1 MIKEVVFDF
10 DGTIGLTLDLS
21 VEILNGLVSELGYR
35 QINNTDIE
43 VFRLEGWKKALK
55 KINFPLWKVP
65 KVGMKVQKELHE
77 QIEKVKVVEGLKE
90 VLEELAKKDLI
101 LGILT
106 SNTKENVEKFCK
118 KNGLNMFR
126 YIYSE
131 KSLFGKEK
139 GIKKLLKERK
149 LKKDEIIYIGDE
161 IRDWEA
167 CQKVGVK
174 MIGVSWGFNDKKLF
188 KEGGLKEIID
198 RPEELKDI
206 LK

>member
-1 MIKEVVFDF
+1 MIKEIVFDF

-21 VEILNGLVSELGYR
+21 VEILNRLVDELGYR
-35 QINNTDIE
+35 QINNNDIK
-43 VFRLEGWKKALK
+43 VFRTQGWRKALK
-55 KINFPLWKVP
+55 GVNFPLWKVP
-65 KVGMKVQKELHE
+65 KVGIKVQTELHK
-77 QIEKVKVVEGLKE
+77 QIEEVKIAEGLKD
-90 VLEELAKKDLI
+90 VLKKMAKKDLV

-118 KNGLNMFR
+118 KNGLDMFK
-126 YIYSE
+126 YVYSE

-161 IRDWEA
+161 VRDWEA

-174 MIGVSWGFNDKKLF
+174 MIGVSWGFNDKKLLRQS
-188 KEGGLKEIID
+188 GLKEVIDSPEKIISF
-198 RPEELKDI
+198 L
-206 LK
+206 

>member
-35 QINNTDIE
+35 QINSKDIK
-43 VFRLEGWKKALK
+43 VFRTQGWKKALK
-55 KINFPLWKVP
+55 GVNFPLWKV
-65 KVGMKVQKELHE
+65 QTELHK
-77 QIEKVKVVEGLKE
+77 QMEKIKMVKGLKE
-90 VLEELAKKDLI
+90 VLEKILKKNLV

-118 KNGLNMFR
+118 KNSLDMFK
-126 YIYSE
+126 YVYSE

-149 LKKDEIIYIGDE
+149 LKKDEIIY
-161 IRDWEA
+161 
-167 CQKVGVK
+167 
-174 MIGVSWGFNDKKLF
+174 
-188 KEGGLKEIID
+188 
-198 RPEELKDI
+198 
-206 LK
+206 

>member
-1 MIKEVVFDF
+1 MIKEIVFDF

-21 VEILNGLVSELGYR
+21 VEILNCLVSELGYR
-35 QINNTDIE
+35 QINNKDIK
-43 VFRLEGWKKALK
+43 VFRTQGWRKALK
-55 KINFPLWKVP
+55 GVNFPLWKVP
-65 KVGMKVQKELHE
+65 KVGIKVQTELHK
-77 QIEKVKVVEGLKE
+77 QIEEVKIAEGLKD
-90 VLEELAKKDLI
+90 VLKKMAKKDLV

-118 KNGLNMFR
+118 KNGLDMFK
-126 YIYSE
+126 YVYSE

-161 IRDWEA
+161 VRDWEA

-174 MIGVSWGFNDKKLF
+174 MIGVSWGFNDKKLL
-188 KEGGLKEIID
+188 KQSGLKEVID
-198 RPEELKDI
+198 RPEEIIGFL
-206 LK
+206 

>member
-35 QINNTDIE
+35 QINNKDIK
-43 VFRLEGWKKALK
+43 VFRTQGWKKALK
-55 KINFPLWKVP
+55 GVNFPLWKVP
-65 KVGMKVQKELHE
+65 KVGMKVQTELHK
-77 QIEKVKVVEGLKE
+77 QMEKIKMVKGLKE
-90 VLEELAKKDLI
+90 VLEKILKKNLV

-118 KNGLNMFR
+118 KNSLDMFK
-126 YIYSE
+126 YVYSE

-161 IRDWEA
+161 VRDWEA

-174 MIGVSWGFNDKKLF
+174 MIGVSWGFNDKKLL
-188 KEGGLKEIID
+188 KQSGLKEIID
-198 RPEELKDI
+198 KPEELIDLI
-206 LK
+206 

>member
-35 QINNTDIE
+35 QINSKDIK
-43 VFRLEGWKKALK
+43 VFRTQGWKKALK
-55 KINFPLWKVP
+55 GVNFPLWKVP
-65 KVGMKVQKELHE
+65 KVGMKVQTELHK
-77 QIEKVKVVEGLKE
+77 QMEKIKM
-90 VLEELAKKDLI
+90 I
-101 LGILT
+101 
-106 SNTKENVEKFCK
+106 SK
-118 KNGLNMFR
+118 KNSLDMFK
-126 YIYSE
+126 YVYSE

-161 IRDWEA
+161 VRDWEA

-174 MIGVSWGFNDKKLF
+174 MIGVSWGFNDKKL
-188 KEGGLKEIID
+188 
-198 RPEELKDI
+198 
-206 LK
+206 